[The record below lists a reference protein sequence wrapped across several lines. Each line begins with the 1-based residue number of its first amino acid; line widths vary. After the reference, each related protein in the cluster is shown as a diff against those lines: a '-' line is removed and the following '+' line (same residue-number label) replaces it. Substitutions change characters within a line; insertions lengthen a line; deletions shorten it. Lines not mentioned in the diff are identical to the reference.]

1 MCSQVL
7 TLAMGLSEQRRL
19 TMLYFVGNARFRD
32 LVGSLL
38 DEYSTA
44 TSKLEKSAIVQRVLV
59 EVRSKSPNGGFIK
72 KDPLTGQWYEV
83 CTSRKTK

>member
-1 MCSQVL
+1 MRRGAISLVFWHSCSLKLTVL
-7 TLAMGLSEQRRL
+7 
-19 TMLYFVGNARFRD
+19 YCVGNARFRD

-38 DEYSTA
+38 DEYSAA

-83 CTSRKTK
+83 RASRKTR